1 MPSTIP
7 TLQPGNLDPLYH
19 GQGLVIAC
27 ETRPTHLRRRA
38 PVEASLLR
46 FAFDRRTGAVLGL
59 LQAFSDRID
68 PGFHT
73 RLDLRRLRGVLQ
85 GVELVVA
92 HGARL
97 EAESIVPLVP
107 ALGALPWV
115 CSARGL
121 PWKAFG
127 HAEASLE
134 GLASHHGVPWP
145 HPPSAETE
153 ARALLELIGRP
164 SALGPTYLGLLL
176 SEQAWAA

>member
-1 MPSTIP
+1 MPPTTP

-19 GQGLVIAC
+19 GQGLVVAC
-27 ETRPTHLRRRA
+27 ETCPTNLRRCA
-38 PVEASLLR
+38 VLEAACLR

-85 GVELVVA
+85 GVEFVVA

-97 EAESIVPLVP
+97 EAESLVPLVP
-107 ALGALPWV
+107 ALAALPWL
-115 CSARGL
+115 CTARGL
-121 PWKAFG
+121 PWRAFG
-127 HAEASLE
+127 HAETSLQ
-134 GLASHHGVPWP
+134 GLASHHGIAWP
-145 HPPSAETE
+145 QPPSAEAE

-164 SALGPTYLGLLL
+164 SPLGPTYLGLLL